1 LKKSKIA
8 TLCIL
13 SLLAIAFAG
22 KAAAYNSSFTHTD
35 YQGTNAPTIDGQYTG
50 GSAEY
55 SAAAAVGFGTDAVYR
70 AFWVIVT
77 NVQEFMIIE
86 TMDTTNDP
94 NDYYVI
100 CYDSAADGT
109 GQNPPQTDDFK
120 IVITGHGTSA
130 TQQWYRGTGTTW
142 SSVAAPAT
150 AVFNFKE
157 SLATSPTSTTPHYMV
172 EMTVDKQ
179 DTATFG
185 ISIIGINYAMRVSY
199 NDTNTGSGTV
209 QAWPPSPATDD
220 IPDGWGYM
228 PADISGGTVP
238 EGFSIVII
246 VALSSIA
253 IVTGSV
259 LLRKHAKTA
268 KQPNPSML

>member
-1 LKKSKIA
+1 MKKSKIA

-13 SLLAIAFAG
+13 SLLAIAFAA
-22 KAAAYNSSFTHTD
+22 KAAAYDPSFTHTD
-35 YQGTNAPTIDGQYTG
+35 YQGTTAPTIDGQYTTG
-50 GSAEY
+50 TEY
-55 SAAAAVGFGTDAVYR
+55 SEAAAIGFGTDAVYR

-86 TMDTTNDP
+86 TMDTTNDAS
-94 NDYYVI
+94 DYYVI
-100 CYDSAADGT
+100 CYDSAADGLT
-109 GQNPPQTDDFK
+109 APQTDDFK

-130 TQQWYRGTGTTW
+130 TQQWYQGTGTGW

-150 AVFNFKE
+150 AVFDFKE

-185 ISIIGINYAMRVSY
+185 ISIIGMNYAMRVSY
-199 NDTNTGSGTV
+199 NDTHTGSGTV

-220 IPDGWGYM
+220 NPDSWGYM

-238 EGFSIVII
+238 EGFSIGII
-246 VALSSIA
+246 VVLSSIA